1 MEFYEIEAYTTNLQY
16 RTKEA
21 WEQTRFL
28 SYVIANSNPYRKKEI
43 KPRDILKFQWD
54 DEGEEAKNTQIST
67 EDIERLKAQAEEIK
81 KYLD

>member
-16 RTKEA
+16 REKEA

-43 KPRDILKFQWD
+43 KPRDILRFQWD
-54 DEGEEAKNTQIST
+54 DESEEAKNTQITT
-67 EDIERLKAQAEEIK
+67 EDIERLKAQAEQIK